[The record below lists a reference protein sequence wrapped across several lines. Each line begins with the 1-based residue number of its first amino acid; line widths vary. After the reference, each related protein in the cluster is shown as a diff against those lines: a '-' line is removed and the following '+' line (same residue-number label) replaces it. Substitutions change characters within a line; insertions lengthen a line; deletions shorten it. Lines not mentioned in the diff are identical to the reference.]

1 MKVGIVGLGL
11 IGGSFAKAYHK
22 AGHTVI
28 AADTDDSI
36 LKFAIIDGIVS
47 EKLTDKNVGTCDLV
61 LICTY
66 PEAAA
71 EYMETNGKYI
81 GGRPV
86 VIDCCGIKKEV
97 VSRGMAAAK
106 KYGFT
111 FAGGHPMAG
120 TQYSGYK
127 YSKENMFVRAPM
139 VIVPP
144 VYDDVAI
151 LNRIKEL
158 LTPAGFSRIT
168 VTTANEHDEI
178 IAYTSQLAHVVS
190 NAFVKS
196 PTVKKHTGVSAGSY
210 NDLTRVARLN
220 PEMWAE
226 LFMANKDNL
235 IFEIKNLIEN
245 LNSYKDALESSD
257 TEKLIDLLE
266 QGSRIKK
273 EVDG

>member
-1 MKVGIVGLGL
+1 
-11 IGGSFAKAYHK
+11 
-22 AGHTVI
+22 
-28 AADTDDSI
+28 
-36 LKFAIIDGIVS
+36 
-47 EKLTDKNVGTCDLV
+47 
-61 LICTY
+61 
-66 PEAAA
+66 
-71 EYMETNGKYI
+71 
-81 GGRPV
+81 
-86 VIDCCGIKKEV
+86 
-97 VSRGMAAAK
+97 
-106 KYGFT
+106 
-111 FAGGHPMAG
+111 MAG

-168 VTTANEHDEI
+168 VTTADEHDEI